1 MDKST
6 NLLLFCFNRNIPLA
20 IMISMPII
28 TILYLLVNVSYF
40 SVMSMEDL
48 LNSPAVGIVSVRDW
62 PVSFFLLNL
71 KKVIK
76 KLLICFYRIETH
88 GK

>member
-1 MDKST
+1 MYVQAHRFIT
-6 NLLLFCFNRNIPLA
+6 FCLNRNIPLA

-48 LNSPAVGIVSVRDW
+48 LNSPAVGIVSV
-62 PVSFFLLNL
+62 
-71 KKVIK
+71 
-76 KLLICFYRIETH
+76 
-88 GK
+88 